1 MGHIYTRNCT
11 HQPAQYTIMIG
22 TNKENDVNSASDST
36 SSKYSSCAWK
46 TREET
51 MEMLSINKQAIEKH
65 HCVVV
70 CCKKF
75 IRIIR
80 TIRTMYQHLY
90 TFNEHTRSSR
100 ISRHRFSFLS
110 EAHALVRS
118 RVHKINEIENE
129 REEKEKESLKSNGLM
144 SFRF

>member
-1 MGHIYTRNCT
+1 
-11 HQPAQYTIMIG
+11 MIG

-80 TIRTMYQHLY
+80 TIRMSTLAALASLGIDSL
-90 TFNEHTRSSR
+90 FFPKLTR
-100 ISRHRFSFLS
+100 
-110 EAHALVRS
+110 
-118 RVHKINEIENE
+118 
-129 REEKEKESLKSNGLM
+129 
-144 SFRF
+144 